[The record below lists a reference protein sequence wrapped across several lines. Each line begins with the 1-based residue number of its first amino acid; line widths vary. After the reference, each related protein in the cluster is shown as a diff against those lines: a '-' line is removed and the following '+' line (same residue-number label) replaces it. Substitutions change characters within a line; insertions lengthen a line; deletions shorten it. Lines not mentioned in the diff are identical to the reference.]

1 MEKKLWWNNREIMK
15 LADVT
20 IKQLLEAGVHLGH
33 KTFRWNPKMEKF
45 IFGSKSSI
53 HIIDLVQT
61 LELTNVALLEIYKC
75 ISSGGRIL
83 FVSTKKQAAATI
95 ANLAKDTSQ
104 FYVNHR
110 WLGGML
116 TNWKTI
122 SNSIK
127 RYKKLS
133 VDLKKENTG
142 FTKKENLKMG
152 IERDKLDRSLGG
164 IADMIKL
171 PDIIFIIDTNVEDL
185 AVKEAMKLKIP
196 IVAVVDTNSDPTGIN
211 FPIPGNDDARRAIN
225 LYCELV
231 KKTIL
236 EAQKFIAKPSEE
248 DLKTPEEKNL
258 KSEDKNEKKKIET
271 KVKTEKKKIFS
282 KIPKNLTESILSKV
296 KSLASIKKE
305 K

>member
-1 MEKKLWWNNREIMK
+1 MEKKLWWNNRKTMK
-15 LADVT
+15 LPSVT

-33 KTFRWNPKMEKF
+33 KTFRWNPKMEEF
-45 IFGSKSSI
+45 IFGSKNSI

-61 LELTNVALLEIYKC
+61 LEMTNVALLEIYKC
-75 ISSGGRIL
+75 ITSGGKIL
-83 FVSTKKQAAATI
+83 FVSTKKQAAGTI

-116 TNWKTI
+116 TNWRTI

-133 VDLKKENTG
+133 QDLQKENTG

-152 IERDKLDRSLGG
+152 VQRDKLERSLGG
-164 IADMIKL
+164 IADMGKI
-171 PDIIFIIDTNVEDL
+171 PDMIFIIDTNVEDL
-185 AVKEAMKLKIP
+185 AVKEASKLNIP
-196 IVAVVDTNSDPTGIN
+196 IVAIVDTNSDPTRIN

-225 LYCELV
+225 LYCDLI

-236 EAQKFIAKPSEE
+236 DAQKHISKTDEE
-248 DLKTPEEKNL
+248 DLKIET
-258 KSEDKNEKKKIET
+258 KNEKSYKKEL
-271 KVKTEKKKIFS
+271 KKEDSKKKEVKKTSKNIAKSIF
-282 KIPKNLTESILSKV
+282 SKV
-296 KSLASIKKE
+296 KSLTSKKA